1 MIDWPRY
8 RKVARPF
15 QVDMRMTKR
24 EIGMMLAGVLLFG
37 GLSLWG
43 AIYAIDH
50 YAFGE
55 DAREIILHRR

>member
-1 MIDWPRY
+1 
-8 RKVARPF
+8 
-15 QVDMRMTKR
+15 MRMTKR

-55 DAREIILHRR
+55 DAREVVLHRR